1 MKTFVKNTISSFLLL
16 SVLMAEDITSG
27 LKQLDSTY
35 KETNQQ
41 VLKNLDEIFST
52 TSPSANYEIGKEDA
66 LNIKKAAIALR
77 GDLALLKANFE
88 ANELFFISEDVI
100 FNTYMSSPELLLTYM
115 KINPLDQ
122 ETTEQQCGI
131 SDKVLVLYC
140 GGKLKIEQEKQNI
153 RERLET
159 SLKAYQSNI
168 GGTASLITASQT
180 LVESLKNKNFI
191 KGIRKLMLAHN
202 KVFLNYLEKLDAL
215 EISLE
220 QSKRQYLQE
229 RQSSKII
236 VK

>member
-1 MKTFVKNTISSFLLL
+1 
-16 SVLMAEDITSG
+16 MAEDITSG
-27 LKQLDSTY
+27 LKQLDRTY

-52 TSPSANYEIGKEDA
+52 TSPSANNEIGQEDA

-100 FNTYMSSPELLLTYM
+100 FKTYMSSPELLLTYM

-122 ETTEQQCGI
+122 NTADQQCGI
-131 SDKVLVLYC
+131 SDKALVLYC
-140 GGKLKIEQEKQNI
+140 EGKLKIEQEKQNI

>member
-1 MKTFVKNTISSFLLL
+1 MKTLVKNTISSFLLL

-52 TSPSANYEIGKEDA
+52 TSPSAKMGEEDA

-100 FNTYMSSPELLLTYM
+100 FKTYMSNPELLLTYM

-122 ETTEQQCGI
+122 NTAEQQCGI

-140 GGKLKIEQEKQNI
+140 EGKLKIEQEKQNI
-153 RERLET
+153 REHLET

-168 GGTASLITASQT
+168 GGTTSLITASQT

-191 KGIRKLMLAHN
+191 KGIKKLMLAHN

-220 QSKRQYLQE
+220 QSKQQYLQE

>member
-1 MKTFVKNTISSFLLL
+1 MKTLMKNTISSFLLL

-27 LKQLDSTY
+27 LRQLDSTY

-52 TSPSANYEIGKEDA
+52 TSPSAKMGEEDA

-100 FNTYMSSPELLLTYM
+100 FKTYMSSPELLLTYM

-122 ETTEQQCGI
+122 NTAEQQCGI

-140 GGKLKIEQEKQNI
+140 EGKLKIEQEKQNI

-215 EISLE
+215 ERSLE

>member
-1 MKTFVKNTISSFLLL
+1 MKTLVKNTISSFLLL
-16 SVLMAEDITSG
+16 SVLMAEDITSS

-52 TSPSANYEIGKEDA
+52 TSPSANNKIGKEDA

-100 FNTYMSSPELLLTYM
+100 FKTYMSSPELLLTYM

-122 ETTEQQCGI
+122 NTAEQQCGI

-153 RERLET
+153 REHLET

-215 EISLE
+215 ERSLE

>member
-1 MKTFVKNTISSFLLL
+1 MKTLVKNTISSFLLL

-27 LKQLDSTY
+27 LKQLDRTY

-52 TSPSANYEIGKEDA
+52 TSPSANDKIGKEDA
-66 LNIKKAAIALR
+66 LNIKKATIALR

-88 ANELFFISEDVI
+88 ANELFFISEDMI
-100 FNTYMSSPELLLTYM
+100 FKTYMSSPELLLTYM

-122 ETTEQQCGI
+122 NTAEQQCGI

-140 GGKLKIEQEKQNI
+140 WGKLKIEQEKQNI

>member
-1 MKTFVKNTISSFLLL
+1 MKTLVKNTISSFLLL

-52 TSPSANYEIGKEDA
+52 TSPSAKMGEEDA

-100 FNTYMSSPELLLTYM
+100 FKTYMSSPELLLTYM

-122 ETTEQQCGI
+122 NTAEQQCGI

-140 GGKLKIEQEKQNI
+140 EGKLKIEQEKQNI

-180 LVESLKNKNFI
+180 LIESLKNKNFI
-191 KGIRKLMLAHN
+191 KGIRKLMLAHD

>member
-1 MKTFVKNTISSFLLL
+1 MKTLVKNTISSFLLL

-52 TSPSANYEIGKEDA
+52 TSPSAKMGKEDA

-100 FNTYMSSPELLLTYM
+100 FKTYMSSPELLLTYM

-122 ETTEQQCGI
+122 KTAEQQCGI

-140 GGKLKIEQEKQNI
+140 EGKLKIEQEKQNI

-229 RQSSKII
+229 RQSSKVI

>member
-1 MKTFVKNTISSFLLL
+1 MKKLVKNTISSFLLL

-27 LKQLDSTY
+27 LKQLDRTY

-52 TSPSANYEIGKEDA
+52 TSPSAKMGEEDA

-100 FNTYMSSPELLLTYM
+100 FKTYMSSPELLLTYM

-122 ETTEQQCGI
+122 NTAEQQCGI

-140 GGKLKIEQEKQNI
+140 EGKLKIEQEKQNI

-202 KVFLNYLEKLDAL
+202 KVFLNYLEELDAL

>member
-1 MKTFVKNTISSFLLL
+1 MKTLVKNTISSFLLL

-27 LKQLDSTY
+27 LRQLDSTY

-52 TSPSANYEIGKEDA
+52 TSPSANDKIGKEDA
-66 LNIKKAAIALR
+66 LNIKKATIALR

-100 FNTYMSSPELLLTYM
+100 FKTYMSSPELLLTYM

-122 ETTEQQCGI
+122 NTAEQQCGI

-140 GGKLKIEQEKQNI
+140 WGKLKIEQEKQNI

>member
-1 MKTFVKNTISSFLLL
+1 MKTLVKNTISSFLLL

-52 TSPSANYEIGKEDA
+52 TSPSAKMGEEDA

-100 FNTYMSSPELLLTYM
+100 FKTYMSSPELLLTYM

-122 ETTEQQCGI
+122 KTAEQQCGI

-140 GGKLKIEQEKQNI
+140 EGKLKIEQEKQNI

-191 KGIRKLMLAHN
+191 KGIRKLMLAHD

-229 RQSSKII
+229 RQSSKVI

>member
-1 MKTFVKNTISSFLLL
+1 MKTLVKNTIYSFLLL

-27 LKQLDSTY
+27 LKQLDNTY
-35 KETNQQ
+35 QETNQQ

-52 TSPSANYEIGKEDA
+52 TSPSTNNKIGEEDA
-66 LNIKKAAIALR
+66 LNIKKAAMALR

-100 FNTYMSSPELLLTYM
+100 FKTYMSSPELLLTYM

-122 ETTEQQCGI
+122 NTAEQQCGI
-131 SDKVLVLYC
+131 SDKILVLYC

-202 KVFLNYLEKLDAL
+202 KVFLNYLEELDAL
-215 EISLE
+215 ERSLE

>member
-1 MKTFVKNTISSFLLL
+1 MKTLVKNTISSFLLL

-27 LKQLDSTY
+27 LEQLDRTY

-52 TSPSANYEIGKEDA
+52 TSPSANIGTEDA
-66 LNIKKAAIALR
+66 LNIQKAAIALR
-77 GDLALLKANFE
+77 GDLSLLKANFE

-100 FNTYMSSPELLLTYM
+100 FKTYMSSPELLLTYM

-122 ETTEQQCGI
+122 NTAEQQCGI

-140 GGKLKIEQEKQNI
+140 EGKLKIEQEKQNI

>member
-1 MKTFVKNTISSFLLL
+1 MKTLMKNTISSFLLL

-27 LKQLDSTY
+27 LKQLDNTY

-52 TSPSANYEIGKEDA
+52 TSPSAKMGEEDA

-122 ETTEQQCGI
+122 NTAEQQCGI

-140 GGKLKIEQEKQNI
+140 EGKLKIEQEKQNI

-168 GGTASLITASQT
+168 GGTTSLITASQT

>member
-1 MKTFVKNTISSFLLL
+1 
-16 SVLMAEDITSG
+16 MAEDITSG

-52 TSPSANYEIGKEDA
+52 TSPSANNEIGQEDA

-122 ETTEQQCGI
+122 NTADQQCGI
-131 SDKVLVLYC
+131 SDKALVLYC
-140 GGKLKIEQEKQNI
+140 EGKLKIEQEKQNI

>member
-66 LNIKKAAIALR
+66 LNIKKAAIALK

-100 FNTYMSSPELLLTYM
+100 FKTYMSSPELLLTYM

>member
-1 MKTFVKNTISSFLLL
+1 MKNTISSFLLL

-52 TSPSANYEIGKEDA
+52 TSPSANNEIGQEDA

-100 FNTYMSSPELLLTYM
+100 FKTYMSSPELLLTYM

-122 ETTEQQCGI
+122 NTAEQQCGI
-131 SDKVLVLYC
+131 SDKILVLYC

-202 KVFLNYLEKLDAL
+202 KVFLNYLEELDAL
-215 EISLE
+215 ERSLE

>member
-1 MKTFVKNTISSFLLL
+1 MKTLVKNTISSFLLL

-35 KETNQQ
+35 QETNQQ

-52 TSPSANYEIGKEDA
+52 TSPSANNEIGQEDA
-66 LNIKKAAIALR
+66 LNIKKAAMALR

-100 FNTYMSSPELLLTYM
+100 FKTYMSSPELLLTYM

-122 ETTEQQCGI
+122 NTAEQQCGI
-131 SDKVLVLYC
+131 SDKILVLYC

-191 KGIRKLMLAHN
+191 KGIRKLMLAQN
-202 KVFLNYLEKLDAL
+202 KVFLNYLEELDAL
-215 EISLE
+215 ERSLE

>member
-1 MKTFVKNTISSFLLL
+1 
-16 SVLMAEDITSG
+16 MAEDITSG

-66 LNIKKAAIALR
+66 LNIKKAAIALK

-100 FNTYMSSPELLLTYM
+100 FKTYMSSPELLLTYM

-122 ETTEQQCGI
+122 ETAEQQCGI

>member
-1 MKTFVKNTISSFLLL
+1 MKTLMKNTIYSFLLL

-52 TSPSANYEIGKEDA
+52 TSPSAKMGEEDA

-100 FNTYMSSPELLLTYM
+100 FKTYMSSPELLLTYM

-122 ETTEQQCGI
+122 NTAEQQCGI

-140 GGKLKIEQEKQNI
+140 EGKLKIEQEKQNI

-202 KVFLNYLEKLDAL
+202 KVFLNYLEELDAL
-215 EISLE
+215 ERSLE

>member
-1 MKTFVKNTISSFLLL
+1 MKTLMKNTISSFLLL

-35 KETNQQ
+35 QETNQQ

-52 TSPSANYEIGKEDA
+52 TSPSTKMGEEDA

-100 FNTYMSSPELLLTYM
+100 FKTYMSSPELLLTYM

-122 ETTEQQCGI
+122 NTAEQQCGI

-140 GGKLKIEQEKQNI
+140 EGKLKIEQEKQNI

-191 KGIRKLMLAHN
+191 KGIRKLMLAHD

>member
-1 MKTFVKNTISSFLLL
+1 MKTLMKNTISSFLLL

-52 TSPSANYEIGKEDA
+52 TSPSAKMGEEDA

-100 FNTYMSSPELLLTYM
+100 FKTYMSNPELLLTYM

-122 ETTEQQCGI
+122 KTAEQQCGI

-140 GGKLKIEQEKQNI
+140 EGKLKIEQEKQNI

-220 QSKRQYLQE
+220 QNKRQYLQE

>member
-1 MKTFVKNTISSFLLL
+1 
-16 SVLMAEDITSG
+16 MAEDITSG

-52 TSPSANYEIGKEDA
+52 TSPSANDKIGKEDS

-77 GDLALLKANFE
+77 GNLALLKANFE

-100 FNTYMSSPELLLTYM
+100 FKTYMSSPELLLTYM

-122 ETTEQQCGI
+122 NTAEQQCGI

-153 RERLET
+153 REHLET

-215 EISLE
+215 ERSLE

-229 RQSSKII
+229 RQSSKVI

>member
-1 MKTFVKNTISSFLLL
+1 MKTLVKNTISSFLLL

-52 TSPSANYEIGKEDA
+52 TSPSAKMGEEDA

-100 FNTYMSSPELLLTYM
+100 FKTYMSSPELLLTYM

-122 ETTEQQCGI
+122 NTAEQQCGI

-140 GGKLKIEQEKQNI
+140 EGKLKIEQEKQNI

-191 KGIRKLMLAHN
+191 KGIRKLMLAHDR
-202 KVFLNYLEKLDAL
+202 VFLNYLEKLDAL

-229 RQSSKII
+229 RQSSKVI

>member
-1 MKTFVKNTISSFLLL
+1 MKTLMKNTIFSFLLL

-35 KETNQQ
+35 QETNQQ

-52 TSPSANYEIGKEDA
+52 TSPSANDKMGKEDA

-100 FNTYMSSPELLLTYM
+100 FKTYMSSPELLLTYM

-122 ETTEQQCGI
+122 NTAEQQCGI

-202 KVFLNYLEKLDAL
+202 KVFLNYLEELDAL
-215 EISLE
+215 ERSLE

>member
-1 MKTFVKNTISSFLLL
+1 
-16 SVLMAEDITSG
+16 MAEDITSG
-27 LKQLDSTY
+27 LKQLDNTY
-35 KETNQQ
+35 QETNQQ
-41 VLKNLDEIFST
+41 ALKNLDEIFST
-52 TSPSANYEIGKEDA
+52 TSPSANDKMGEEDA
-66 LNIKKAAIALR
+66 LNIKKAAMALR

-100 FNTYMSSPELLLTYM
+100 FKTYMSSPELLLTYM

-122 ETTEQQCGI
+122 ETAEQQCGI
-131 SDKVLVLYC
+131 SDKILVLYC

>member
-1 MKTFVKNTISSFLLL
+1 MKALVKNTISSFLLL

-27 LKQLDSTY
+27 LKQLDNTY
-35 KETNQQ
+35 QETNQQ

-52 TSPSANYEIGKEDA
+52 TSPSAKMGEEDA

-100 FNTYMSSPELLLTYM
+100 FKTYMSSPELLLTYM

-122 ETTEQQCGI
+122 NTAEQQCGI

-140 GGKLKIEQEKQNI
+140 EGKLKIEQEKQNI

-202 KVFLNYLEKLDAL
+202 KVFLNYLEELDAL
-215 EISLE
+215 ERSLE

>member
-1 MKTFVKNTISSFLLL
+1 
-16 SVLMAEDITSG
+16 MAEDITSG

-52 TSPSANYEIGKEDA
+52 TSPSAKMGEEDA
-66 LNIKKAAIALR
+66 LNIKKATIALR

-100 FNTYMSSPELLLTYM
+100 FKTYMSNPELLLTYM

-122 ETTEQQCGI
+122 NTAEQQCGI
-131 SDKVLVLYC
+131 SDKALVLYC
-140 GGKLKIEQEKQNI
+140 EGKLKIEQEKQNI

-220 QSKRQYLQE
+220 QSKQQYLQE

>member
-1 MKTFVKNTISSFLLL
+1 MKTLVKNTISSFLLL

-27 LKQLDSTY
+27 LKQLDNTY
-35 KETNQQ
+35 QETNQQ

-52 TSPSANYEIGKEDA
+52 TSPSAKMGEEDA

-100 FNTYMSSPELLLTYM
+100 FKTYMSSPELLLTYM

-122 ETTEQQCGI
+122 NTAEQQCGI

-140 GGKLKIEQEKQNI
+140 EGKLKIEQEKQNI

-202 KVFLNYLEKLDAL
+202 KVFLNYLEELDAL
-215 EISLE
+215 ERSLE

>member
-1 MKTFVKNTISSFLLL
+1 MKTLVKNTISSFLLL

-52 TSPSANYEIGKEDA
+52 TSPSANNEIGQEDA

-100 FNTYMSSPELLLTYM
+100 FKTYMSSPELLLTYM

-122 ETTEQQCGI
+122 NTAEQQCGI

-191 KGIRKLMLAHN
+191 KGIKKLMLAHN
-202 KVFLNYLEKLDAL
+202 KVFLNYLEELDAL
-215 EISLE
+215 ERSLE

>member
-1 MKTFVKNTISSFLLL
+1 MKTLVKNTISSFLLL

-52 TSPSANYEIGKEDA
+52 TSPSAKMGEEDA

-122 ETTEQQCGI
+122 NTAEQQCGI

-140 GGKLKIEQEKQNI
+140 EGKLKIEQEKQNI

-220 QSKRQYLQE
+220 QSKQQYLQE

>member
-1 MKTFVKNTISSFLLL
+1 MKTLMKNTIYSFLLL

-27 LKQLDSTY
+27 LRQLDSTY

-52 TSPSANYEIGKEDA
+52 TSPSAKMGEEDA

-100 FNTYMSSPELLLTYM
+100 FKTYMSSPELLLTYM

-122 ETTEQQCGI
+122 NTAEQQCGI

-140 GGKLKIEQEKQNI
+140 EGKLKIEQEKQNI

-202 KVFLNYLEKLDAL
+202 KVFLNYLEELDAL